1 MTDNKALKLN
11 EEDRDRLTK
20 YRDMVDYGSS
30 LLADTTMSGG
40 RLSPKQR
47 YLVLVFTAVNNYAEG
62 IFTLCNAFR
71 PESAMVLL
79 RSLVEAYINTAYLLS
94 HNSNNRLLL
103 VYTEDCF
110 YAKGL
115 IGEIITFYNKYPTL
129 RPNGEGYKQENLQ
142 QLIGQ
147 HNKILDDYS
156 KKLKEDLSSHK
167 KFKQKHGEIVDL
179 LERAKIADKRF
190 KKGSFEYNYLMVYRY
205 FSEYAH
211 LSLKG
216 MSHFFK
222 QTDNGLVGTSSQ
234 SSEINN
240 IVMTAYF
247 MYLFFLEKLKYYNL
261 LPNLKISIFQKQMG
275 EIFRDFK
282 VV

>member
-1 MTDNKALKLN
+1 MTDNKTLKLN
-11 EEDRDRLTK
+11 EEDRDRLMK
-20 YRDMVDYGSS
+20 YRDMVDYGST
-30 LLADTTMSGG
+30 LLADTTMLKN

-47 YLVLVFTAVNNYAEG
+47 YLMLVFTAANNYAEG

-71 PESAMVLL
+71 PESAVVLL

-94 HNSNNRLLL
+94 HNSNNRLMLI
-103 VYTEDCF
+103 YTEDCF
-110 YAKGL
+110 YSKGL
-115 IGEIITFYNKYPTL
+115 IEEVIRFYNKYPKL
-129 RPNGEGYKQENLQ
+129 RPQGDGYKQDNLERLKGEYDN
-142 QLIGQ
+142 LI
-147 HNKILDDYS
+147 KDYA
-156 KKLKEDLSSHK
+156 KKLKEELSSHK
-167 KFKQKHGEIVDL
+167 KFKQKHAEVIDL

-222 QTDNGLVGTSSQ
+222 QTNSGFVGTSSQ
-234 SSEINN
+234 SPEINH
-240 IVMTAYF
+240 IVVTAYF
-247 MYLFFLEKLKYYNL
+247 MYLYFLEKLKFYKL
-261 LPNLKISIFQKQMG
+261 LPNLKISIFQKQLG
-275 EIFRDFK
+275 EIFRNFK